1 MCLVNVESVDR
12 IIYSIFRRLNL
23 EMETPYPLPID
34 RSNLTSRLQPMP
46 TNISTEAAWNYH
58 EATKHSYTSVRTNP
72 HFLDFGSQPL
82 PFKIYTSLEPSRL
95 PTEVRQTGVA
105 ALSAIAARLLDP
117 VQANA
122 APDLEAVAQLLYLS
136 AGITRQRKY
145 SGGEIYFRAAA
156 CTGALY
162 EVELYLV
169 CGDLVNLPA
178 GVYHFAPAEFGLR
191 QLRAGDYRSVLVE
204 ATGGEPAIAHAPLTI
219 VCTCT
224 YWRNAWKYQART
236 YRHFGW
242 DNGTLLA
249 NLLAV
254 ATASGLPAK
263 VVCGFVDATV
273 NRLLDVDSQ
282 REVAFS
288 LVALGHDSRLS
299 ARPAAP
305 SETAAR
311 LLTDISPLGFE
322 TVPLS
327 RNEIDYPLMREMH
340 TASSLDSAEEV
351 TAWRGDTA
359 AGRAEIGSTDPTD
372 FPPPAG
378 PVVQLT
384 PSSDPEMARDP
395 IEQVILRRGS
405 SRQFART
412 PIRLT
417 QLSTMLDRATRGIP
431 ADFLNPFGSQLNHLY
446 LIVHAVEGLEPG
458 AYAFHRDHGML
469 ECLKQG
475 SFRDQAGYLG
485 LEQQLPADAAVDIFF
500 LAGLRPIFARFGNRG
515 YRAVQLEAGILG
527 GKLYLAAYAE
537 RLGATGLTF
546 YDDDVTRFFSPHAEG
561 KSAIFLM
568 AVGESVKL
576 RQ

>member
-1 MCLVNVESVDR
+1 MPN
-12 IIYSIFRRLNL
+12 NANT
-23 EMETPYPLPID
+23 ET
-34 RSNLTSRLQPMP
+34 
-46 TNISTEAAWNYH
+46 AWNYH

-72 HFLDFGSQPL
+72 HFLDFGNQPL
-82 PFKIYTSLEPSRL
+82 PFKIYPALEPSRM
-95 PTEVRQTGVA
+95 PAEVRQTGVA
-105 ALSAIAARLLDP
+105 ALSAIAAGIP
-117 VQANA
+117 AQTNT

-169 CGDLVNLPA
+169 CGDVCGEVANLEA

-191 QLRAGDYRSVLVE
+191 RLRAGDYRSVLVE

-254 ATASGLPAK
+254 ATALGLPAK
-263 VVCGFVDATV
+263 VVCGFVDATL

-288 LVALGHDSRLS
+288 LVALGHDSGLS
-299 ARPAAP
+299 ARPAPPPQTAP
-305 SETAAR
+305 QALAE
-311 LLTDISPLGFE
+311 ISPLGLE

-327 RNEIDYPLMREMH
+327 RDEIDYPLMREMH
-340 TASSLDSAEEV
+340 AASSLHSAEEV
-351 TAWRGDTA
+351 AAWRGDTA
-359 AGRAEIGSTDPTD
+359 PGHTEMRTAEIGGTGTTD

-378 PVVQLT
+378 PVIQLT
-384 PSSDPEMARDP
+384 PLSDAEMPRDP

-412 PIRLT
+412 PITLT

-431 ADFLNPFGSQLNHLY
+431 ADFLNPFRSQLNHLC
-446 LIVHAVEGLEPG
+446 LIVHAVEGLEAG
-458 AYAFHRDHGML
+458 AYVFHRDRRVL
-469 ECLKQG
+469 ECLKRG
-475 SFRDQAGYLG
+475 NFRDQAGYLG

-500 LAGLRPIFARFGNRG
+500 LADLRSVFDRFGNRG

-527 GKLYLAAYAE
+527 GKLYLAAYAQ

-561 KSAIFLM
+561 KSAIFLV
-568 AVGESVKL
+568 AVGNSAKL

>member
-1 MCLVNVESVDR
+1 MPNNVNA
-12 IIYSIFRRLNL
+12 
-23 EMETPYPLPID
+23 
-34 RSNLTSRLQPMP
+34 
-46 TNISTEAAWNYH
+46 EAAWNYH

-72 HFLDFGSQPL
+72 HSLDFDNQPL
-82 PFKIYTSLEPSRL
+82 PFKIYPALEPSRM
-95 PTEVRQTGVA
+95 PAEVRQTGVA
-105 ALSAIAARLLDP
+105 ALSAIAGSVPAQTLIQTHT
-117 VQANA
+117 V
-122 APDLEAVAQLLYLS
+122 PDLEAVAQLLYLS

-169 CGDLVNLPA
+169 CGDLGDLQA

-191 QLRAGDYRSVLVE
+191 RLRAGDYRSVLVE
-204 ATGGEPAIAHAPLTI
+204 ATAGEPAIAHAPLTI

-254 ATASGLPAK
+254 ATALGLPAK
-263 VVCGFVDATV
+263 VVCGFVDSMV
-273 NRLLDVDSQ
+273 NGLLDVDSQ

-288 LVALGHDSRLS
+288 LVALGHDSGPFS
-299 ARPAAP
+299 QTAPPAPA
-305 SETAAR
+305 E
-311 LLTDISPLGFE
+311 ISPLGFE

-327 RNEIDYPLMREMH
+327 RHEIDYPLMREMH
-340 TASSLDSAEEV
+340 AASSLDSAEEV
-351 TAWRGDTA
+351 AAWRGGTEL
-359 AGRAEIGSTDPTD
+359 GRTGVAD
-372 FPPPAG
+372 FPPPPE
-378 PVVQLT
+378 PVVRLQPL
-384 PSSDPEMARDP
+384 SDAEMPRDP

-412 PIRLT
+412 PISLP
-417 QLSTMLDRATRGIP
+417 QLSTMLDRATRGVP
-431 ADFLNPFGSQLNHLY
+431 ADFIGPMRTQLNHLY
-446 LIVHAVEGLEPG
+446 MIVHAVEGLDSG
-458 AYAFHRDHGML
+458 AYVFHRDRGVL

-475 SFRDQAGYLG
+475 NFRDQAGYLG

-500 LAGLRPIFARFGNRG
+500 LADLRPIFDRFGNRG

-527 GKLYLAAYAE
+527 GKLYLGAYAQ

-561 KSAIFLM
+561 KSAIFLV
-568 AVGESVKL
+568 ALGKSAKH
-576 RQ
+576 QP

>member
-1 MCLVNVESVDR
+1 
-12 IIYSIFRRLNL
+12 
-23 EMETPYPLPID
+23 
-34 RSNLTSRLQPMP
+34 MP
-46 TNISTEAAWNYH
+46 TNANAEAAWNYH

-72 HFLDFGSQPL
+72 HFLDFGNQPL
-82 PFKIYTSLEPSRL
+82 PFKIYTSLEPSRM

-105 ALSAIAARLLDP
+105 ALSAIAARLADP

-162 EVELYLV
+162 EVELYLI
-169 CGDLVNLPA
+169 CGDLANLQA

-254 ATASGLPAK
+254 ATALGLPAK

-299 ARPAAP
+299 AQPAPP
-305 SETAAR
+305 SPTASQVLA
-311 LLTDISPLGFE
+311 DVSPLGLE

-327 RNEIDYPLMREMH
+327 RDEIDYPLMREIH
-340 TASSLDSAEEV
+340 AASSLDSAEEV
-351 TAWRGDTA
+351 AAWRG
-359 AGRAEIGSTDPTD
+359 STPLNPTRMTNL
-372 FPPPAG
+372 PPPAG
-378 PVVQLT
+378 PAVQLT
-384 PSSDPEMARDP
+384 PLSDAEMPRDP
-395 IEQVILRRGS
+395 MEPLILRRGS

-412 PIRLT
+412 PISLT
-417 QLSTMLDRATRGIP
+417 QLSTTLDRATRGIP

-458 AYAFHRDHGML
+458 AYVFHRDHRML
-469 ECLKQG
+469 ECLKRG
-475 SFRDQAGYLG
+475 SFRDEAGYLG

-500 LAGLRPIFARFGNRG
+500 LADLRPIFARFGNRG

-561 KSAIFLM
+561 KSAIFLI

>member
-1 MCLVNVESVDR
+1 MPNNVN
-12 IIYSIFRRLNL
+12 
-23 EMETPYPLPID
+23 
-34 RSNLTSRLQPMP
+34 
-46 TNISTEAAWNYH
+46 TEAAWNYH

-72 HFLDFGSQPL
+72 HFLDFDNQPL
-82 PFKIYTSLEPSRL
+82 PFKIYPSLEPSRM

-105 ALSAIAARLLDP
+105 ALSAIAGSVSAQAL
-117 VQANA
+117 VQTNT
-122 APDLEAVAQLLYLS
+122 APGLKAVAQLLYLS

-145 SGGEIYFRAAA
+145 AGGEIYFRAAA

-169 CGDLVNLPA
+169 CGDLGGLPA
-178 GVYHFAPAEFGLR
+178 GVYHFAPAGFGLR
-191 QLRAGDYRSVLVE
+191 KLRAGNYRSVLVE

-254 ATASGLPAK
+254 ATALGLPAK

-273 NRLLDVDSQ
+273 NRLLDVDSE

-288 LVALGHDSRLS
+288 LVALGHDSGLS
-299 ARPAAP
+299 AQTAPPAQTAP
-305 SETAAR
+305 RVLA
-311 LLTDISPLGFE
+311 DISPLGLE

-327 RNEIDYPLMREMH
+327 RDEIDYPLMREMH
-340 TASSLDSAEEV
+340 AASSLHSTEEV
-351 TAWRGDTA
+351 AAWRGGTPL
-359 AGRAEIGSTDPTD
+359 GRTEMTDS
-372 FPPPAG
+372 PPPTG
-378 PVVQLT
+378 PVVRLQPL
-384 PSSDPEMARDP
+384 SDAEMPRDP

-412 PIRLT
+412 PISLP
-417 QLSTMLDRATRGIP
+417 QLSTMLDQATRGVP
-431 ADFLNPFGSQLNHLY
+431 ADFTGPSFRDTSGSQLNHFY

-458 AYAFHRDHGML
+458 AYVFHRDREVL

-475 SFRDQAGYLG
+475 NFRDQAGYLG
-485 LEQQLPADAAVDIFF
+485 LEQQLPADAAVDIFV
-500 LAGLRPIFARFGNRG
+500 LADLRPIFDRFGNRG

-527 GKLYLAAYAE
+527 GRLYLGAYAQ

-561 KSAIFLM
+561 KSAIFLV
-568 AVGESVKL
+568 AVGNSVKRL
-576 RQ
+576 A

>member
-1 MCLVNVESVDR
+1 MN
-12 IIYSIFRRLNL
+12 N
-23 EMETPYPLPID
+23 
-34 RSNLTSRLQPMP
+34 N
-46 TNISTEAAWNYH
+46 NIQAAWKYH
-58 EATKHSYTSVRTNP
+58 DSTKHSYWSIRNNP
-72 HFLDFGSQPL
+72 HFLDWANRPHS
-82 PFKIYTSLEPSRL
+82 FKIYPKLERL
-95 PTEVRQTGVA
+95 PLPRDVSQTGVA
-105 ALSAIAARLLDP
+105 ALSALSDALSSSRADS
-117 VQANA
+117 V
-122 APDLEAVAQLLYLS
+122 PDLQDLVRILYFS
-136 AGITRQRKY
+136 AGITKQRG
-145 SGGEIYFRAAA
+145 SPGGEIYFRAAA

-162 EVELYLV
+162 EIELYIV
-169 CGDLVNLPA
+169 TGDLNGLEA
-178 GVYHFAPAEFGLR
+178 GVYHFDPSDVSLR
-191 QLRAGDYRSVLVE
+191 FLRGGDFRGNLAQ
-204 ATGGEPAIAHAPLTI
+204 ATAMEPAVAHAPATI
-219 VCTCT
+219 ICTGT

-254 ATASGLPAK
+254 ATALGLPTK

-299 ARPAAP
+299 ARPSAP

-340 TASSLDSAEEV
+340 AASSLDSAEEV
-351 TAWRGDTA
+351 TAWRGDIA
-359 AGRAEIGSTDPTD
+359 PGRAEIGSTDPTD

-384 PSSDPEMARDP
+384 PSSDPEMPRDP

-412 PIRLT
+412 PISLT

-446 LIVHAVEGLEPG
+446 LIVHPFEGLESG
-458 AYAFHRDHGML
+458 AYVFHRDHRASGAL

-475 SFRDQAGYLG
+475 NFRNEAGYLG

-500 LAGLRPIFARFGNRG
+500 
-515 YRAVQLEAGILG
+515 
-527 GKLYLAAYAE
+527 
-537 RLGATGLTF
+537 
-546 YDDDVTRFFSPHAEG
+546 
-561 KSAIFLM
+561 
-568 AVGESVKL
+568 
-576 RQ
+576 